1 MIDDTPD
8 RLGGDRVIP
17 ERPVYGSIH
26 GAPADMAAPRRRP
39 IAAWLIAAV
48 AVAFAIGLLANPWF
62 ERNVRSRLPGM
73 RSTAGDVAASQ
84 TIAALQ
90 ARIDSLEARQGAP
103 AQPALN
109 DPTAMSAEVAGVAEA
124 QETTETD
131 LAELR
136 AQVAELRGRTDST
149 AAAAAEGAERA
160 QTALLVSALRRAV
173 ETGRRLDAYEPAL
186 RARFGA
192 SHPNEVAALLSLG
205 ERPVE
210 GGTLSRDLAR
220 ALPAIERADAE
231 GRNWWESFRHGLA
244 GIVAVRRADDA
255 PVDAQ
260 SRVRLAMQRAAAG
273 DVDAALRTVA
283 TLPPP
288 ARTAL
293 AGWTGEARRY
303 AAGMNALAT
312 LEAAA
317 LNPAPAAAVPPP
329 AAAGTTTL

>member
-1 MIDDTPD
+1 MIDPTDTPD
-8 RLGGDRVIP
+8 RLSGDRIVP
-17 ERPVYGSIH
+17 ERPVYGSLH
-26 GAPADMAAPRRRP
+26 GAPADMAPPRRRP
-39 IAAWLIAAV
+39 IAAWVIATI

-73 RSTAGDVAASQ
+73 RSTASDVEASQ

-90 ARIDSLEARQGAP
+90 ARIDSLEARAVAP
-103 AQPALN
+103 SQRALN
-109 DPTAMSAEVAGVAEA
+109 DPAASAEIAGVAEA
-124 QETTETD
+124 QASTETD

-205 ERPVE
+205 RRPVE
-210 GGTLSRDLAR
+210 GGSLAR
-220 ALPAIERADAE
+220 GLAAALPAVERADAQ
-231 GRNWWESFRHGLA
+231 GRSWWESFRHGLA
-244 GIVAVRRADDA
+244 GIAAVRRADNA
-255 PVDAQ
+255 PVDPQ
-260 SRVRLAMQRAAAG
+260 SLLRLAMQRAEAG
-273 DVDAALRTVA
+273 DVDAALRSVA
-283 TLPPP
+283 ALPP
-288 ARTAL
+288 ASRNAV
-293 AGWTGEARRY
+293 AGWTAEAKRY
-303 AAGMNALAT
+303 SAGMNALAT

-317 LNPAPAAAVPPP
+317 LNPV
-329 AAAGTTTL
+329 AAGPVSPTTL

>member
-8 RLGGDRVIP
+8 RASSDRAIP

-73 RSTAGDVAASQ
+73 RSTASDVAASQ

-90 ARIDSLEARQGAP
+90 ARIDSLEARTVVAAP
-103 AQPALN
+103 PAPG
-109 DPTAMSAEVAGVAEA
+109 DPAASAEIAGVAEA
-124 QETTETD
+124 QASTEID
-131 LAELR
+131 LAELQT
-136 AQVAELRGRTDST
+136 QVAELRGRTDST
-149 AAAAAEGAERA
+149 AAAAAQGAERA

-173 ETGRRLDAYEPAL
+173 EAGRRLDAYEPAL

-205 ERPVE
+205 QRPVE
-210 GGTLSRDLAR
+210 SRGLALGLAR
-220 ALPAIERADAE
+220 AQPAIERADAE

-255 PVDAQ
+255 PVDPASQ
-260 SRVRLAMQRAAAG
+260 LRLAMQRAEAG
-273 DVDAALRTVA
+273 DIDAALRTVA
-283 TLPPP
+283 ALPPASRP
-288 ARTAL
+288 AL
-293 AGWTGEARRY
+293 AGWTAEARRY

-317 LNPAPAAAVPPP
+317 LNPVPAVPVPP
-329 AAAGTTTL
+329 TTL

>member
-1 MIDDTPD
+1 MIDDTPEPL
-8 RLGGDRVIP
+8 RDRVIP
-17 ERPVYGSIH
+17 ERPVYGSMH
-26 GAPADMAAPRRRP
+26 GAPAGMAAPRRRP

-73 RSTAGDVAASQ
+73 RSTASDVAASQ

-90 ARIDSLEARQGAP
+90 ARIDSLEARSGAP
-103 AQPALN
+103 LPRAPDAP
-109 DPTAMSAEVAGVAEA
+109 DAAASAEIAGVAEA
-124 QETTETD
+124 QASTETD
-131 LAELR
+131 LAELQ

-205 ERPVE
+205 RRPVE
-210 GGTLSRDLAR
+210 GGALSRDLAR

-231 GRNWWESFRHGLA
+231 GRSWWDSFRHGLA
-244 GIVAVRRADDA
+244 GIVAVRRADNA
-255 PVDAQ
+255 PVDPRSQ
-260 SRVRLAMQRAAAG
+260 LGLAMQRAQAG

-283 TLPPP
+283 ALPP
-288 ARTAL
+288 ASRNAL
-293 AGWTGEARRY
+293 AGWTAEARRY
-303 AAGMNALAT
+303 SAGMNALAT

-317 LNPAPAAAVPPP
+317 LNPVPAPAP
-329 AAAGTTTL
+329 ASPVSPTTP

>member
-1 MIDDTPD
+1 MIDDTPERSTGD
-8 RLGGDRVIP
+8 RLIP

-39 IAAWLIAAV
+39 ILAWLIAAV

-73 RSTAGDVAASQ
+73 RSTASDVAASQ

-90 ARIDSLEARQGAP
+90 ARIDSLEARTGAP
-103 AQPALN
+103 LERALN
-109 DPTAMSAEVAGVAEA
+109 DPAASAEIAGVAEA
-124 QETTETD
+124 QASTETD
-131 LAELR
+131 LAELQS
-136 AQVAELRGRTDST
+136 QVAELRGRTEST
-149 AAAAAEGAERA
+149 AAAAAQGAERA

-173 ETGRRLDAYEPAL
+173 EAGRRLDAYEPAL

-205 ERPVE
+205 QRPVE
-210 GGTLSRDLAR
+210 GSALARGLAR

-244 GIVAVRRADDA
+244 GIAAVRRADNA
-255 PVDAQ
+255 PVDPVSQ
-260 SRVRLAMQRAAAG
+260 LRLAMQRAEAG
-273 DVDAALRTVA
+273 DVDTALRTVA
-283 TLPPP
+283 ALPP
-288 ARTAL
+288 ASRNAL
-293 AGWTGEARRY
+293 AGWTAEARRY
-303 AAGMNALAT
+303 SAGMNALAT

-317 LNPAPAAAVPPP
+317 LNPVAATPVAP
-329 AAAGTTTL
+329 TTL

>member
-1 MIDDTPD
+1 MIDTTDRPD
-8 RLGGDRVIP
+8 RPIP
-17 ERPVYGSIH
+17 EKIAAERPVYGSLH

-73 RSTAGDVAASQ
+73 RSTASDVAADQ

-103 AQPALN
+103 AQRALN
-109 DPTAMSAEVAGVAEA
+109 DPAASAEIAGVAEA

-131 LAELR
+131 LAALR
-136 AQVAELRGRTDST
+136 AEVAELRGRTDST

-173 ETGRRLDAYEPAL
+173 EHGRRLDAYEPAL
-186 RARFGA
+186 RARFGV
-192 SHPNEVAALLSLG
+192 SHPNETAALLSLG
-205 ERPVE
+205 RQPVE
-210 GGTLSRDLAR
+210 GGSLSHGLAR

-231 GRNWWESFRHGLA
+231 GRGWWESFRHGLA
-244 GIVAVRRADDA
+244 GIVAVRRADNAALD
-255 PVDAQ
+255 PQ
-260 SRVRLAMQRAAAG
+260 SQLRFAMARAEAG
-273 DVDAALRTVA
+273 DIDAALRIVGG
-283 TLPPP
+283 LPPSS
-288 ARTAL
+288 RRAL
-293 AGWTGEARRY
+293 AGWTAEAKRY

-317 LNPAPAAAVPPP
+317 LNAVPAAPAPAA
-329 AAAGTTTL
+329 TL